1 MNRLCVAFILCLSL
15 TGHAWAHGKV
25 AHLPDSVQIT
35 QYRLSLFMDPDNLA
49 VRNNL
54 ALALYRTN
62 QLEEAQEE
70 LKYILEKDSANFD
83 ALDAMGIV
91 LLRMG
96 KYQEALE
103 YLKKAVKVNER
114 DVMVHV
120 HLSVAYEKLE
130 SAEKARGELDKARSL
145 SSAPA
150 ELENI
155 KKELKMVRGK

>member
-1 MNRLCVAFILCLSL
+1 
-15 TGHAWAHGKV
+15 
-25 AHLPDSVQIT
+25 
-35 QYRLSLFMDPDNLA
+35 
-49 VRNNL
+49 
-54 ALALYRTN
+54 
-62 QLEEAQEE
+62 
-70 LKYILEKDSANFD
+70 
-83 ALDAMGIV
+83 MGIV

-103 YLKKAVKVNER
+103 YLKKAVKVNAR

-155 KKELKMVRGK
+155 KKELKMVRGE